1 MIAQF
6 GIETGNI
13 SFFQWFLFACP
24 LSVINLIVLWVI
36 LALSFINPSV
46 RGLYHEVKVMFQRHS
61 STSTGAYREYPHRS
75 PTHNEQLNNT
85 TTITG
90 TTASSSS
97 SSSTFSHIRS
107 KASIS
112 LQYVYN
118 SYLARTAPTS
128 SSAYTEVP
136 PDSATKPAKP
146 SLRTHLTTTSLCQG
160 GDEEEGES
168 KEMYI
173 HSPLYPDNNNNDDD
187 IAATRSPIHDSAKKT
202 AQPTTT
208 KHTGEEEDEEE
219 EVVVFNTLTTTPVSR
234 AHQIGLRLF
243 YVLHIYCTILSH
255 AIHKSNHSY
264 HYLICVMYAHVHT
277 MNDVMLYMY
286 TCLFLDPEQLQ
297 PSTAVDS
304 TNHLTGKMFTSLT
317 YTEWCVLLDF
327 ALMAALWMTRDPP
340 GGWGW

>member
-61 STSTGAYREYPHRS
+61 STSTGAYREYQHRS

-90 TTASSSS
+90 TTASTSP

-107 KASIS
+107 KASLS

-118 SYLARTAPTS
+118 SYLTRTAPTS
-128 SSAYTEVP
+128 SSVYTEVP

-173 HSPLYPDNNNNDDD
+173 HPPLCAEDADSNDV
-187 IAATRSPIHDSAKKT
+187 ATIRSPFLDTAKT

-208 KHTGEEEDEEE
+208 KPTGEEADEEE

-243 YVLHIYCTILSH
+243 YVLHIYYTIL
-255 AIHKSNHSY
+255 
-264 HYLICVMYAHVHT
+264 
-277 MNDVMLYMY
+277 
-286 TCLFLDPEQLQ
+286 
-297 PSTAVDS
+297 
-304 TNHLTGKMFTSLT
+304 
-317 YTEWCVLLDF
+317 
-327 ALMAALWMTRDPP
+327 
-340 GGWGW
+340 